1 VRTMSRLILL
11 RHGQSVWNQENRFT
25 GFVDVPL
32 SERGRKEA
40 HDAGL
45 ALKGE
50 HIDVVFVSA
59 LKRAQETADIA
70 LAAIG
75 KDTDL
80 PRVVDAALNERNY
93 GDLQGLNKDEVRKQY
108 GVEQVHIWRRSF
120 DVVPPGGESLKQTCE
135 RVIPY
140 YRASVLPRLKNGE
153 NVLIVAHGNSLR
165 GLLMEL
171 EKLNETQVVDVEIPT
186 GVPISF
192 EIDQN
197 GNAHNK
203 VIMNPQEVI

>member
-1 VRTMSRLILL
+1 MSRLILL

-25 GFVDVPL
+25 GFVDVDL

-45 ALKGE
+45 ALKGQP
-50 HIDVVFVSA
+50 IDVVFVSA
-59 LKRAQETADIA
+59 LKRAQETANIA
-70 LAAIG
+70 LEAIG
-75 KDTDL
+75 KENL
-80 PRVVDAALNERNY
+80 PRLVDAALNERHY

-108 GVEQVHIWRRSF
+108 GPEQVHIWRRSF
-120 DVVPPGGESLKQTCE
+120 DVAPPGGESLKQTCE

-140 YRASVLPRLKNGE
+140 YRASILPRLKKGE

-171 EKLNETQVVDVEIPT
+171 EGLSKTQVVDVEIPT
-186 GVPISF
+186 GVPVSF
-192 EIDQN
+192 EIDRN
-197 GNAHNK
+197 GIAHNK
-203 VIMNPQEVI
+203 VILNPKEIL